1 MLKRTNLLESQTLA
15 MLRSSPLSPR
25 SPDLA
30 IAISLDIPS
39 CQPLVEN
46 KIKIVTIS
54 ASMSVISCH
63 PSLFHDDKELCQ
75 LLLNCQEKALRQGK
89 SMIVSLTQEI
99 ELIDPLAVLQ
109 TALKVNPKQ
118 LHFYWQNNRKQEA
131 VIALGR
137 TRHFTLNKGNR
148 FQSSQ
153 HFIQTC
159 LDRTEV
165 KGDLE
170 LPWSGPHFFSN
181 FTFFERNSRSFAPF
195 PMATVFL
202 PQLQIARQNNRSVLV
217 ANFNVYPHLD
227 LTDAIAQLKRQILL
241 LSQSNNLAQK
251 GILKTDSAPAATQI
265 QTAHPFKAAVTSAL
279 KSIQARHF
287 SKIVLA
293 HTLDAIAP
301 HSFNLVESLDNLR
314 QSHPDCYIFSVSNG
328 KGMNFI
334 GASPERLISIQ
345 NQHLVTDALA
355 GSSPRGKTA
364 FEDAQLTQS
373 LLDNEKERR
382 EHQAVSDFIYNRLC
396 ELGLRPQRSR
406 LRVLKLSH
414 IQHLWTPIQA
424 SLSDRI
430 HPLDIIAKLHP
441 TPAVAGVPTA
451 ISCEQ
456 IRHYEPFD
464 RSLYAAPL
472 GWIDRQGNSEFIV
485 GIRSAFIQDNR
496 ARLYAGAGI
505 VAGSNPD
512 KELAEVQ
519 LKLQT
524 MLKALV

>member
-1 MLKRTNLLESQTLA
+1 
-15 MLRSSPLSPR
+15 
-25 SPDLA
+25 
-30 IAISLDIPS
+30 
-39 CQPLVEN
+39 
-46 KIKIVTIS
+46 
-54 ASMSVISCH
+54 MSVISCH
-63 PSLFHDDKELCQ
+63 PSLFHDDKELYQ
-75 LLLNCQEKALRQGK
+75 LLLNCQEKALRQGQ
-89 SMIVSLTQEI
+89 SVIVSLTQEL
-99 ELIDPLAVLQ
+99 EVIDPLALLQ

-131 VIALGR
+131 VVALGR
-137 TRHFTLNKGNR
+137 TRYFTLTKGNR
-148 FQSSQ
+148 FQASQ
-153 HFIQTC
+153 NFIQTC
-159 LDRTEV
+159 LQQTEIQ
-165 KGDLE
+165 GDLD
-170 LPWSGPHFFSN
+170 LPWAGPHFFST
-181 FTFFERNSRSFAPF
+181 FTFFERNSRSFSPF
-195 PMATVFL
+195 PVATVFL
-202 PQLQIARQNNRSVLV
+202 PQLQIVRQENRSIVVINL
-217 ANFNVYPHLD
+217 NIYPHLD
-227 LTDAIAQLKRQILL
+227 ITDAIAQLQRQITLL
-241 LSQSNNLAQK
+241 NQSHHLTSKDIAQE
-251 GILKTDSAPAATQI
+251 AATTQI

-279 KSIQARHF
+279 KSIQAGHF

-301 HSFNLVESLDNLR
+301 QPFHLVKSLDYLR

-328 KGMNFI
+328 KGTNFI

-355 GSSPRGKTA
+355 GSSPRGKTP
-364 FEDAQLTQS
+364 FEDAQLTQK

-382 EHQAVSDFIYNRLC
+382 EHQAVSDFIYKRLC

-472 GWIDRQGNSEFIV
+472 GWMNYQGNSEFIV
-485 GIRSAFIQDNR
+485 GIRSAFIQDNH